1 MPRRDWPDAYSERPA
16 AYGPRHRVISSLIAH
31 ALGPMLRERHAAPAR
46 PRARDDRPLG
56 AAPRSCARPRPS
68 RHPTRAQ
75 EASMRQLRTLVV
87 PLIATLLFG
96 CGRQTPLTPST
107 DDP

>member
-31 ALGPMLRERHAAPAR
+31 APGPKLRERHAAPAR
-46 PRARDDRPLG
+46 PRARDDRPSRSALPP
-56 AAPRSCARPRPS
+56 APALVPVPRVI
-68 RHPTRAQ
+68 RRAQ
-75 EASMRQLRTLVV
+75 EASMRQLRILVV

-96 CGRQTPLTPST
+96 CGRQTPLT
-107 DDP
+107 